1 MKAVRHTHKKEG
13 TKHMIENNNQAHDIW
28 LNARMN
34 PGSGLLETE
43 GYGNPDKIVTL
54 MGAALAR
61 IAHEGTSNPRAFIVL
76 SAPEIATTALNVLK
90 DIEELEGGKSN
101 V

>member
-1 MKAVRHTHKKEG
+1 MT
-13 TKHMIENNNQAHDIW
+13 ENNNQAHDIW

-34 PGSGLLETE
+34 PGTGLLETE
-43 GYGNPDKIVTL
+43 GYGNPENIVIL

-61 IAHEGTSNPRAFIVL
+61 IAHEGTSNPRAFVL
-76 SAPEIATTALNVLK
+76 LSSHEIANTALCVLK
-90 DIEELEGGKSN
+90 DIEDVEGGKSN